1 MPYLRNILLM
11 YVFNKERKIYVCEF
25 GTFDAFQQIQ
35 KIKAMRREHQRQRNK
50 SDKYA
55 ESTLCDILST
65 EGRLRAIVNH

>member
-1 MPYLRNILLM
+1 M

-50 SDKYA
+50 FDK
-55 ESTLCDILST
+55 
-65 EGRLRAIVNH
+65 